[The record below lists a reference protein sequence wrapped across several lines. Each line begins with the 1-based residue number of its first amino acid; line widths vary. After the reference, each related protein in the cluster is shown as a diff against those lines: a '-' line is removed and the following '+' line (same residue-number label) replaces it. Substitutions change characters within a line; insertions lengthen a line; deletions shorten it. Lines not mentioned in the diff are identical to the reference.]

1 LDLLK
6 LFIECIKLLKEVL
19 LLSKSSLAISIFIN
33 SLHFFLEHSMV
44 SSENSIFIW
53 KLLRDIGLTL
63 EDGFEIFPF

>member
-6 LFIECIKLLKEVL
+6 LFIERIKLLKEVF

-33 SLHFFLEHSMV
+33 PLHFFLEHSMV

-53 KLLRDIGLTL
+53 KLLRDIGLTF